1 MGFGMGTA
9 ARPGGRRP
17 VVATLAAAIAL
28 VLVGTPLTAS
38 AASAGTR
45 PLDTSSPTVWLCRPG
60 QPADPCGYSRAAT
73 TVTATGATSESDP
86 APAPSAKAFD
96 CFYVYP
102 TVSTEPGDNANLSIQ
117 PAEKDAAVAEASRF
131 SQVCNVWAPMYRQST
146 AAAIENGSFLK
157 PAVINTAYDSL
168 LSAWRD
174 YIAHDNDGRPVV
186 FIGHSQGATLLIKLL
201 RQEVDPS
208 PRLRRQLVSAVI
220 LGGNVQVAVNGDV
233 GGSFT
238 NIPTCSSAAQT
249 GCVIAYSTFA
259 STPPSDSLF
268 GRAGKGVSLQAGQ
281 TTSTGQQ
288 VACVNPVTFSS
299 APGTLQPYFLSATSK
314 KRKFDVVVT
323 TPWVSYPSLY
333 TAQCQDSQ
341 GASWLQVTAAPG
353 DPRPL
358 VHASLGPEWGYHL
371 DDVNLALGD
380 LVADVA
386 VEEAAYR

>member
-1 MGFGMGTA
+1 
-9 ARPGGRRP
+9 
-17 VVATLAAAIAL
+17 
-28 VLVGTPLTAS
+28 
-38 AASAGTR
+38 
-45 PLDTSSPTVWLCRPG
+45 
-60 QPADPCGYSRAAT
+60 
-73 TVTATGATSESDP
+73 
-86 APAPSAKAFD
+86 
-96 CFYVYP
+96 
-102 TVSTEPGDNANLSIQ
+102 
-117 PAEKDAAVAEASRF
+117 
-131 SQVCNVWAPMYRQST
+131 MYRQST

-238 NIPTCSSAAQT
+238 NIPPCSSAAQT

-323 TPWVSYPSLY
+323 TPWVSYPSL
-333 TAQCQDSQ
+333 
-341 GASWLQVTAAPG
+341 
-353 DPRPL
+353 
-358 VHASLGPEWGYHL
+358 
-371 DDVNLALGD
+371 
-380 LVADVA
+380 
-386 VEEAAYR
+386 